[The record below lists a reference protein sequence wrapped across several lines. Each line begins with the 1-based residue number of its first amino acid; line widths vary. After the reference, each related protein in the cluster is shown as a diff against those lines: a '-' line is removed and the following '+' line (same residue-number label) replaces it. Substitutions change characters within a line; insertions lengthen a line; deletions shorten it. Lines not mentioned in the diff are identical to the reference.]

1 MKSDLIRKI
10 VIGTFLSVP
19 AVSSVISTIHLI
31 DLFNL
36 GNPTWLSILLAVTF
50 ELGSIASL
58 LAISVIEKIKTGAIW
73 FIFFILAGLQILGNV
88 YYSYSFTSD
97 QIISNPTFLTNF
109 MDLFSFITGD
119 EIRDVKIF
127 LACIIGIPIPLIAL
141 FFLKSNIDY
150 LRPKTGGVVAEVTDN
165 ESPVEEKPK
174 SEPKI
179 EPMNES
185 QDSYIP
191 PANIQPPPKPLYE
204 VKDIAPDETSDTI
217 KEVIKND
224 PIVSA
229 KEDDKMNDQTVE
241 IPMQLTQS
249 HQRMSSPETSMLQ
262 ESSRKRTRH
271 PMISSRRFS

>member
-1 MKSDLIRKI
+1 MKNDLLRKI

-19 AVSSVISTIHLI
+19 AVSSIISTIHLI

-58 LAISVIEKIKTGAIW
+58 LAISVIERIKTGAIW
-73 FIFFILAGLQILGNV
+73 FIFSILAGLQILGNV

-97 QIISNPTFLTNF
+97 QMLANQTFLTNF

-127 LACIIGIPIPLIAL
+127 LACIIGVPIPLIAL

-150 LRPKTGGVVAEVTDN
+150 LRPKGDGAIVEKEDATTNDEPSSDEKKDDVEVAVEDVVPEELEDASRNDEGIETLQPESNDHVTASEETN
-165 ESPVEEKPK
+165 VPVQTNNF
-174 SEPKI
+174 I
-179 EPMNES
+179 ETVSTKN
-185 QDSYIP
+185 
-191 PANIQPPPKPLYE
+191 
-204 VKDIAPDETSDTI
+204 IAPDE
-217 KEVIKND
+217 
-224 PIVSA
+224 
-229 KEDDKMNDQTVE
+229 
-241 IPMQLTQS
+241 
-249 HQRMSSPETSMLQ
+249 HMSSIGRS
-262 ESSRKRTRH
+262 RTRH

>member
-10 VIGTFLSVP
+10 VIATFLSVP

-73 FIFFILAGLQILGNV
+73 FIFFILAGLQIIGNV

-97 QIISNPTFLTNF
+97 QLISNPTFLTNF
-109 MDLFSFITGD
+109 MDLFSFITGE

-150 LRPKTGGVVAEVTDN
+150 LRPNREESVISGIETAISNAD
-165 ESPVEEKPK
+165 ESPAEKV
-174 SEPKI
+174 
-179 EPMNES
+179 
-185 QDSYIP
+185 D
-191 PANIQPPPKPLYE
+191 
-204 VKDIAPDETSDTI
+204 VTDETSNNATPLI
-217 KEVIKND
+217 KETILTNDPRVEGIEKAESTIPQVPVIKKAIEANE
-224 PIVSA
+224 PEVHNQEVINEEV
-229 KEDDKMNDQTVE
+229 V
-241 IPMQLTQS
+241 QS
-249 HQRMSSPETSMLQ
+249 PSNEQDSQNIEPAT
-262 ESSRKRTRH
+262 ESSKDRIRH